1 MLLSPRIK
9 GKKGDVTDT
18 IVFTIIVFI
27 LVVGFFI
34 IAFVVPNITEGLRVA
49 GLNSTSEGA
58 NAIDELDKFGT
69 ITIQRGVFFLV
80 IGLMISTLISSFL
93 IRTHPIFKFLYIIF
107 LGLSVF
113 IGTYLANAYD
123 SIRNV
128 AVFSDQLATQTLMN
142 IIMENLILIIISVGA
157 LSMVIIFAKFSSFGR
172 SVQGQL

>member
-1 MLLSPRIK
+1 MFVK

-18 IVFTIIVFI
+18 LVFTILVFI

-34 IAFVVPNITEGLRVA
+34 ISFVVPNITEGLRVA
-49 GLNSTSEGA
+49 GLNNTPEGA
-58 NAIDELDKFGT
+58 NAITELDRFGT

-113 IGTYLANAYD
+113 IGTYLANGYD

-128 AVFSDQLATQTLMN
+128 AIFSTQLANQTLMN
-142 IIMENLILIIISVGA
+142 LIMENLILIIISVGA
-157 LSMVIIFAKFSSFGR
+157 LSMIIIFAKFSSFGR

>member
-1 MLLSPRIK
+1 MLK

-18 IVFTIIVFI
+18 LVFTILIFI

-34 IAFVVPNITEGLRVA
+34 ISFVVPNITEGLRVA
-49 GLNSTSEGA
+49 GLNNTAAGS
-58 NAIDELDKFGT
+58 NAINELDNFGT

-113 IGTYLANAYD
+113 VGTYLANGYD

-128 AVFSDQLATQTLMN
+128 AIFSDQLVQQTLMN
-142 IIMENLILIIISVGA
+142 LVMENLILIIISVGA

>member
-1 MLLSPRIK
+1 MLLSPIIK

-18 IVFTIIVFI
+18 IVFTILVFI

-34 IAFVVPNITEGLRVA
+34 ISFVVPNITEGLRVA
-49 GLNSTSEGA
+49 GLNGTSEGA

-107 LGLSVF
+107 
-113 IGTYLANAYD
+113 
-123 SIRNV
+123 
-128 AVFSDQLATQTLMN
+128 
-142 IIMENLILIIISVGA
+142 
-157 LSMVIIFAKFSSFGR
+157 
-172 SVQGQL
+172 